1 MSIEIKVPALP
12 ESVADATILQ
22 WHKAPGEPIK
32 RDENMVDLETDKIVL
47 EVPAPADGTIK
58 EIKSEVG
65 AVVSD
70 NDLLCVFEAGEIASA
85 SEAAAEQ
92 TQTDDGDAAYGLAVK
107 TLLAEHNLSASQV
120 KATGSGGRILKEDVL
135 NHLNTKQAAPAA
147 PATPAAVPAPAKA
160 PATTKMNLNS
170 EREEVRE
177 PMSRLRQTIAKRLVN
192 AQQTSAMLTTFNEAD
207 MIGVMNLRKKYKDT
221 FLEQHE
227 SKLGFMS
234 FFVKATVAALQ
245 KYPMV
250 NAHID
255 GTDIIRANYCDIGI
269 AVSSPRGLVVPILRD
284 AQNSGFA
291 DIETNIRDFGSRAQ
305 TGSLKMEELTG
316 GTFTITNGGT
326 FGSLLSTPI
335 LNPPQSAILGMH
347 AIQQRPVAVNGEVVI
362 RPMMYLALS
371 YDHRIVDGKEAVQF
385 LVSIKESIED
395 PTRLLLELN

>member
-1 MSIEIKVPALP
+1 
-12 ESVADATILQ
+12 
-22 WHKAPGEPIK
+22 
-32 RDENMVDLETDKIVL
+32 
-47 EVPAPADGTIK
+47 
-58 EIKSEVG
+58 
-65 AVVSD
+65 
-70 NDLLCVFEAGEIASA
+70 LLCVFEAGEIASA